1 MVYYQQLTT
10 EKKGTA
16 MLATLSEKANNLPQL
31 PGVYLMLDE
40 HGDVIYVGK
49 AKKLKNRVI
58 RKLQSVPLKQYDK
71 KDRQEIKKLV
81 DRYVNKVK
89 RATSKVDIYAAK
101 DAFEELLDKF
111 KSKAANAGRAG
122 KKRIQ
127 GLRG

>member
-1 MVYYQQLTT
+1 MN
-10 EKKGTA
+10 EKDNMTSVIVTA
-16 MLATLSEKANNLPQL
+16 AIATAGIALLIFIVLGIERKK
-31 PGVYLMLDE
+31 E
-40 HGDVIYVGK
+40 EE
-49 AKKLKNRVI
+49 KKLKNRVI

-122 KKRIQ
+122 TKRMWECT
-127 GLRG
+127 GTPWA

>member
-1 MVYYQQLTT
+1 MNEKDNMTSVIVTT
-10 EKKGTA
+10 AIATAGIALLIFIVLGIERKK
-16 MLATLSEKANNLPQL
+16 E
-31 PGVYLMLDE
+31 E
-40 HGDVIYVGK
+40 E
-49 AKKLKNRVI
+49 KKLKNRVI

-89 RATSKVDIYAAK
+89 RAASKVDIYAAK